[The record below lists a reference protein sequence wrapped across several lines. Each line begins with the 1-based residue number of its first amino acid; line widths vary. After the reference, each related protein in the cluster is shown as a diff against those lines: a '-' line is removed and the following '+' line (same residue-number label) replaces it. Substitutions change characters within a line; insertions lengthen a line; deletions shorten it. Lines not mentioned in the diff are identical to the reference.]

1 MNEGSIK
8 FNCGWIQEP
17 CGLSDDTFHELEKY
31 RALLIKRKLIGVYP
45 DGIGYG
51 NISCRDTASAAFFIT
66 GSGTGHLGKLT
77 PEQYSMV
84 LQYNFFENSLICR
97 GMIRASAESLTHAA
111 IYESDPGIGAVA
123 HVHNPELWEKLLNRV
138 PTTPEAAE
146 YGTPEIAFAVKKL
159 AEKPETKGGRLIV
172 MGGHKEGILTFGKN
186 LEEATLRILQ
196 QYNDLL

>member
-97 GMIRASAESLTHAA
+97 GMIRASAESLTMPPSMKV
-111 IYESDPGIGAVA
+111 IRELGLWLMCIILNCGKIVESGTND
-123 HVHNPELWEKLLNRV
+123 
-138 PTTPEAAE
+138 TEAAE